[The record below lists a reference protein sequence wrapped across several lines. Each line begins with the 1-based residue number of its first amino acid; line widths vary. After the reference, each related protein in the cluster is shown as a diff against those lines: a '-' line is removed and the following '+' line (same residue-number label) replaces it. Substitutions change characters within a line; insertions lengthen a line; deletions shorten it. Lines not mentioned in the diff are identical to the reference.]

1 VAAERG
7 SSGWR
12 ADARTDPRGRSV
24 AGSASLGVDRSRA
37 RTPFLN
43 VIGGVVDLDKLARFL
58 EDKAKR
64 KRTVYYSELVT
75 QFGLPPLDGAWIGHP
90 LERAFD
96 KLDREDAGAHRPFRT
111 SLVVSKEKNMP
122 GDGYFK
128 SLSEL
133 KGIHAKSEKQRL
145 EAFLQELSAAMN
157 YKW

>member
-1 VAAERG
+1 
-7 SSGWR
+7 
-12 ADARTDPRGRSV
+12 
-24 AGSASLGVDRSRA
+24 
-37 RTPFLN
+37 
-43 VIGGVVDLDKLARFL
+43 VDLDKLAKFL
-58 EDKAKR
+58 EDKAR
-64 KRTVYYSELVT
+64 RRRTVYYSELVT
-75 QFGLPPLDGAWIGHP
+75 QLGLPPLDGAWIGHP

-96 KLDREDAGAHRPFRT
+96 ALDREDAEAHRPFRT
-111 SLVVSKEKNMP
+111 SMVVSKEKNMP